1 MNPYRVHLRLADG
14 ASAFAFDCDAD
25 DILHAIE
32 QARDAYPADPILSAA
47 LRDGTGSGDLR
58 RDADGEGYTLP
69 RHTQGAWVTV
79 DSLSLN
85 IKRADDGVVVDIFPL
100 DGEDSAPVA
109 STWAAFT
116 EATGADPHADAGS
129 AARGHA

>member
-25 DILHAIE
+25 DIVHAIE
-32 QARDAYPADPILSAA
+32 QARDAYPDDPILSAA

-69 RHTQGAWVTV
+69 RSAASAWIAV
-79 DSLSLN
+79 DSLSIN
-85 IKRADDGVVVDIFPL
+85 VRRADDGVVVDIFAL
-100 DGEDSAPVA
+100 DHEDGAVLA

-116 EATGADPHADAGS
+116 EGAADPRQSDS
-129 AARGHA
+129 NTRGEA